1 MKMEVSL
8 GVWLLGIF
16 CITIRVKGDC
26 DSELGMKNKQISDD
40 SITAS
45 SHYQNNFP
53 HLARA
58 DSNSGVWCSDR
69 TDKAPYIQIDLKEE
83 KIITGVETQG
93 SPRLG
98 RWVEK
103 FKIKYLLQNNWT
115 IYSDSEGSDK
125 VFDGGQ
131 GILITKS
138 NVLQP
143 PLRTQKIRIYPY
155 QSQGVLWLENV
166 SCLRLELKGCALPD
180 CGDPGTPSNGR
191 KLGVTYSLNSK
202 VNFNCDLGYELSGS
216 EERKCQQ
223 NGTWTGQQPMCKVD
237 GGLGEWGAWS
247 ECSLT
252 CGIGKQRR
260 MRKCDSPKPQNGGR
274 QCDMK
279 EYVHER
285 YCRKRKCG
293 GLSCGKPPS
302 VRKAQPQYQS
312 TNFGAVVTYVCNT
325 GYTLSG
331 ASQRTCRGIG
341 KWDDVGPKC
350 LAMCSTPVIP
360 FSTYIAKPLNYSGSY
375 STGETITLACKK
387 GFKEQPGGHPI
398 RICISG
404 RWTQFPFKCIGTHS
418 CRRTIHPA
426 RTMCTQECSPESGC
440 GSDRYSCLCDGK
452 CGYICIE
459 KANGKLKFTG
469 TSYNDTAHYTCD
481 KGYRLN
487 TDSPVK
493 RCTAKKRWDGLPA
506 RCKGGCGDPG
516 TPENGRRV
524 GNIYSLN
531 RKVYFRCDLGYELFG
546 SEERKC
552 QQNGTW
558 TGQASV

>member
-1 MKMEVSL
+1 MCARGCSPET
-8 GVWLLGIF
+8 G
-16 CITIRVKGDC
+16 C
-26 DSELGMKNKQISDD
+26 DN
-40 SITAS
+40 
-45 SHYQNNFP
+45 P
-53 HLARA
+53 
-58 DSNSGVWCSDR
+58 
-69 TDKAPYIQIDLKEE
+69 TDECVCDL
-83 KIITGVETQG
+83 
-93 SPRLG
+93 
-98 RWVEK
+98 
-103 FKIKYLLQNNWT
+103 
-115 IYSDSEGSDK
+115 
-125 VFDGGQ
+125 
-131 GILITKS
+131 
-138 NVLQP
+138 
-143 PLRTQKIRIYPY
+143 
-155 QSQGVLWLENV
+155 
-166 SCLRLELKGCALPD
+166 D
-180 CGDPGTPSNGR
+180 CG
-191 KLGVTYSLNSK
+191 YSC
-202 VNFNCDLGYELSGS
+202 V
-216 EERKCQQ
+216 
-223 NGTWTGQQPMCKVD
+223 
-237 GGLGEWGAWS
+237 
-247 ECSLT
+247 
-252 CGIGKQRR
+252 GK
-260 MRKCDSPKPQNGGR
+260 
-274 QCDMK
+274 
-279 EYVHER
+279 
-285 YCRKRKCG
+285 

-440 GSDRYSCLCDGK
+440 GSDRYSCLCDGR
-452 CGYICIE
+452 CGYSCIE
-459 KANGKLKFTG
+459 KANGKLNLTG
-469 TSYNDTAHYTCD
+469 TGYNDTAHYTCD
-481 KGYRLN
+481 KGYSLN

-506 RCKGGCGDPG
+506 RCMQDCVKPEVPRNAIISNPSESYRSGDKVTFECKEGFNQEGIATQMCFQGQWTVLPFKCSEGGCGDPG
-516 TPENGRRV
+516 NPENGRRV

-558 TGQASV
+558 TGQQPVCRGVDCGRLLPPTNGSLVGEETTFPNHVEIRCDEGFILRGSQRRRCQADRTWSGILSSCQGVTEQTNKKKTEQ